1 MQLTPRGEGRLLAI
15 VPWLGLLAAVT
26 TPAHLLAAPPSAE
39 QEPAASVPWS
49 DEGRSPGAGE
59 QAPSARTAPDPPLPE
74 EEEPPLEEPSPWHG
88 EVTLRGDYFWERST
102 RVLAPG
108 LEARIETPW
117 DVELSGHYQLD
128 AITSASRATGV
139 QVDRAF
145 TERRHEGGLGLGRQ
159 WDLGEAILALSL
171 YGRYSGEP
179 DYQSLSGTLN
189 GSLAWNDRASTLTLG
204 LVYLHDWVGS
214 ILRGAN
220 RSFGGR
226 DLSDRG
232 LVGQL
237 DALTVSTAFE
247 QVLSP
252 RTVLQVGY
260 DLGWQGGFLANPY
273 RQVSVQGVLR
283 PETHPDRRVRH
294 TGSLRLAH
302 VLPSTGTAV
311 HLLYRAYLDS
321 WRIAAINPEL
331 RLYQQLGDSWMLR
344 LRYRYYRQRRAFFYR
359 SDPSAYQPDDPYFS
373 SDPKMGAFESHL
385 LGVKL
390 RVRGA
395 WVEGLLG
402 RGVRDWVGELSI
414 ERLWATHRFGN
425 AVIGQAALRVPF

>member
-1 MQLTPRGEGRLLAI
+1 MQLTGRSVNRGASVASWWFLALALWPAALLAEAPPLDPAPI
-15 VPWLGLLAAVT
+15 PAA
-26 TPAHLLAAPPSAE
+26 ARADEARSAGSGEEAIAAPTAS
-39 QEPAASVPWS
+39 EPGS
-49 DEGRSPGAGE
+49 
-59 QAPSARTAPDPPLPE
+59 E
-74 EEEPPLEEPSPWHG
+74 EELFHDHEPGDWHG

-102 RVLAPG
+102 RVVAPG
-108 LEARIETPW
+108 LEGRLETPW
-117 DVELSGHYQLD
+117 GVEVSGHYQLD

-145 TERRHEGGLGLGRQ
+145 TERRHEGGLGIGRQ
-159 WDLGEAILALSL
+159 WDLGSAIVGLSL

-179 DYQSLSGTLN
+179 DYQSLSGTLT
-189 GSLAWNDRASTLTLG
+189 GTLAWNDRASTLSVG
-204 LVYLHDWVGS
+204 LVYLHDWVGA

-237 DALTVSTAFE
+237 DALTLSTSFE

-252 RTVLQVGY
+252 RTVLQAGY
-260 DLGWQGGFLANPY
+260 DLGYQAGFLANPY

-283 PETHPDRRVRH
+283 PETHPDRRWRH

-302 VLPSTGTAV
+302 VLPATDTAV

-321 WRIAAINPEL
+321 WRIAAVNPEL
-331 RLYQQLGDSWMLR
+331 RLYQQLGDDWMIR
-344 LRYRYYRQRRAFFYR
+344 LRYRYYRQRRASFYWD
-359 SDPSAYQPDDPYFS
+359 DPSRYRQDDPYFS
-373 SDPKMGAFESHL
+373 SDPKMGAFQSHL
-385 LGVKL
+385 LGLKL

-395 WVEGLLG
+395 WLEGLFG
-402 RGVRDWVGELSI
+402 QGVRDWVGELSV

-425 AVIGQAALRVPF
+425 AVIGQAALRAVF